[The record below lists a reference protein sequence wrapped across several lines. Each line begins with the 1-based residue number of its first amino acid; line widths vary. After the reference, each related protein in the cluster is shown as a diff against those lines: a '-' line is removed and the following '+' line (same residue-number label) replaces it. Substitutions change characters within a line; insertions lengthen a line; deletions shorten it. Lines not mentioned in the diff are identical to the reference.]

1 MYITIISI
9 CSACSG
15 AWGSDFL
22 DDDRWIQ
29 ADLGRESLV
38 FSVITQSRPVVQN
51 WVTSYYVNIS
61 SDGSI
66 WRQIGSLYEAN
77 PELDT
82 KVTNTLPDDTRA
94 RYVRVMPSTW
104 HVHSAMRWELV
115 GCLGPETG
123 R

>member
-77 PELDT
+77 TELDT
-82 KVTNTLPDDTRA
+82 KVTNSLPDGTSA

-104 HVHSAMRWELV
+104 NVHPAMRWELV